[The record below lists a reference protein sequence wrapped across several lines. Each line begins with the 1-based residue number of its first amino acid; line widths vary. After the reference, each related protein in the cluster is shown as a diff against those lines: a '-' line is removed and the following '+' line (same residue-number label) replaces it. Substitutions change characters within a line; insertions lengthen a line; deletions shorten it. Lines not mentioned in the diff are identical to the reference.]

1 MAGVAV
7 LRDTLAATTRA
18 LNKVG
23 VNAARVRYFLTTR
36 MALRPATPTI
46 DLYVA

>member
-7 LRDTLAATTRA
+7 LRDTLAATTRVRT
-18 LNKVG
+18 NVG
-23 VNAARVRYFLTTR
+23 VDTARARIFLTTR

-46 DLYVA
+46 DLHVT